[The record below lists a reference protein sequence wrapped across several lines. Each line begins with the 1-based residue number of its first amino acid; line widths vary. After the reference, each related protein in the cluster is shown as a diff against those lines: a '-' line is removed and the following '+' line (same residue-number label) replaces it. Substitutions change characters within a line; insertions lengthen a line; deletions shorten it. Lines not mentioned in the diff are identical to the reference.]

1 MDNQFDNNAES
12 LINKDIFDEYNF
24 NNDKNKKKKK
34 SRNIL
39 VLFVMILFLALIYFN
54 ILPTNFSTSSASQ
67 ENDTP
72 QYKVTKEDLPSILPI
87 EFSLISNYYNISVLD
102 PDIIGKKIS
111 ISLRLISS
119 IQNQEKAFFYYYN
132 KLDGQWIRLSEAVI
146 SNDKDIQIATA
157 KINNLPDN
165 ILVISAPER
174 IRELS
179 VDFCP
184 ACDISSVPKV
194 DNSSIFMA
202 TPNISGVD
210 GTVVLKN
217 LYPNKDFSE
226 LNFDYGLI
234 ANDKRA
240 SEIINFI
247 LEDSNR
253 IDNHIQNIILEATK
267 YGAKGIHINYQN
279 LKNENRDAFS
289 LFLSRLSDAKE
300 KANFTNLI
308 VSIPTY
314 HNFNEGPFNWKNIA
328 SSVNKIWVHTSD
340 EESKHYEELDILMDN
355 LHNIEMNNASLH
367 LVIDSISKERSIN
380 GIESISILDALKIA
394 TQFDILISTDAVI
407 PNSPITLKAKNLNS
421 LNEAPNNIY
430 WDSKSKSVT
439 YRYKLNNSER
449 TIWFHNSFSLRF
461 QLHYANKYNFKGVVF
476 NTNQLDDHTNN
487 YWTILTKYLST
498 TEVELVSPYDD
509 YVKLNW
515 TTSGGNFENNDGK
528 NTTWRSPKEPGVYK
542 IQLNVSDGEHFLLTE
557 SLINVV
563 SAKSIAIFID
573 QIMNSLPKITLMLK
587 EENAEIKQVNIEMNV
602 ANVDKKVDII
612 NELKVVHYRPMPSGP
627 PGPAGN

>member
-1 MDNQFDNNAES
+1 MDNQFDNNPES
-12 LINKDIFDEYNF
+12 LINKDIFDEYNL
-24 NNDKNKKKKK
+24 NTGKNKKKKK
-34 SRNIL
+34 SRSIL
-39 VLFVMILFLALIYFN
+39 VLFVILIFLALVYFD
-54 ILPTNFSTSSASQ
+54 IFPTNFSTSSTSQ

-87 EFSLISNYYNISVLD
+87 EFSLISNYYNISIID
-102 PDIIGKKIS
+102 PDIIGKNIS
-111 ISLRLISS
+111 ISLRLVSS
-119 IQNQEKAFFYYYN
+119 LQNQEKAFFYYYN
-132 KLDGQWIRLSEAVI
+132 NLDGQWIRLSEAVI
-146 SNDKDIQIATA
+146 SNDKDIEIATA

-165 ILVISAPER
+165 ILVVSAPER

-184 ACDISSVPKV
+184 ACDISSVPKM

-202 TPNISGVD
+202 TPDISGVD
-210 GTVVLKN
+210 GIVVLKN

-234 ANDKRA
+234 ANDKRS

-247 LEDSNR
+247 LQDSNR

-279 LKNENRDAFS
+279 LNNENRDAFS
-289 LFLSRLSDAKE
+289 LFLSRLSDAKK
-300 KANFTNLI
+300 KAAFTNLI

-314 HNFNEGPFNWKNIA
+314 HNFEEGPFNWKNIA
-328 SSVNKIWVHTSD
+328 SSVDKIWVHTSD

-355 LHNIEMNNASLH
+355 LNNIAMNNASLH

-394 TQFDILISTDAVI
+394 TQFDVLISTDAVI
-407 PNSPITLKAKNLNS
+407 PNSPVTLKAKNLNL

-449 TIWFHNSFSLRF
+449 TIWFQNSFSLRF

-498 TEVELVSPYDD
+498 TEVELISPYED

-528 NTTWRSPKEPGVYK
+528 NITWRSPKEPGIYK

-563 SAKSIAIFID
+563 SAKNVTIFID
-573 QIMNSLPKITLMLK
+573 RIINSLPKITLMLK
-587 EENAEIKQVNIEMNV
+587 EENAEIKQVNIKKNV
-602 ANVDKKVDII
+602 TSIDKKVDIV
-612 NELKVVHYRPMPSGP
+612 NELKVVSYRPMPSGP